1 MIFARA
7 QKLRCEK
14 RVGRSCRATYMGQ
27 EAPAADPKQLPLD
40 DTSSEASGSNDES
53 SAESIAVVTATPTN
67 TKDRI
72 VVNDAEE
79 VEGGEPTINMMEVF
93 RSKRLLAR
101 ITLPL
106 KRFVERM
113 DRSMAGCCMEL
124 LTHLN
129 FEDGFPSLA
138 KTAKNLTLGMAGY
151 LGKEIASRFCSILSH
166 ANMRLYHDETIHL
179 LSTNYWV
186 RPVYLELRHASSRF
200 SSNAAGELMR
210 PVSGLVKVLTRHRQ
224 RSFFSGTGGKLEID
238 LYMRLHYLECV
249 GEWKWPH
256 FLSSRACPNKPK
268 LYPKFSKAGHAAIR
282 PVGKVSIRQRWRRPG
297 RPCQDGNKHTFRMI
311 GISSETDTNDND
323 QKHVFP
329 GI

>member
-1 MIFARA
+1 
-7 QKLRCEK
+7 
-14 RVGRSCRATYMGQ
+14 MGQ

-53 SAESIAVVTATPTN
+53 TAESIAVVTATPTN
-67 TKDRI
+67 IKDGI

-93 RSKRLLAR
+93 RSNRLLAR

-124 LTHLN
+124 LTHVN
-129 FEDGFPSLA
+129 FEDGFPSQA

-200 SSNAAGELMR
+200 SSTAAGELKR

-224 RSFFSGTGGKLEID
+224 RSLFSGTGGKLEID
-238 LYMRLHYLECV
+238 LYMRLHVWNVLAN
-249 GEWKWPH
+249 G
-256 FLSSRACPNKPK
+256 N
-268 LYPKFSKAGHAAIR
+268 GHIFFV
-282 PVGKVSIRQRWRRPG
+282 P
-297 RPCQDGNKHTFRMI
+297 RM
-311 GISSETDTNDND
+311 S
-323 QKHVFP
+323 Q
-329 GI
+329 